1 MSKFKKTTV
10 KENLL
15 TFNDFESDIFAGFSS
30 DKERIKYMS
39 KAYKNLDLAS
49 AFSKFYNITFEQS
62 VLRDSSIN
70 KVYTLT
76 IGEV

>member
-1 MSKFKKTTV
+1 MSKVKKTTV

-15 TFNDFESDIFAGFSS
+15 TFNEFESDIFAGFSS
-30 DKERIKYMS
+30 DKERIKYTF

-62 VLRDSSIN
+62 VLHDSSSNMISRPMASA
-70 KVYTLT
+70 K
-76 IGEV
+76 